1 MPKQVE
7 DDLFASLFTT
17 TFSEMMAQET
27 DIDSDC
33 LLDFKGGRHSVN
45 GGSQGS
51 MQIYTSQFLKVLT
64 QIMHR
69 GRQYLRIQTIQ
80 EMTNKML
87 FSGKLILVANTMP
100 LFNLVQMHIQS
111 DSVVGGSNGRES
123 VDYQVIVKVHQ
134 MINQNI

>member
-1 MPKQVE
+1 
-7 DDLFASLFTT
+7 
-17 TFSEMMAQET
+17 
-27 DIDSDC
+27 
-33 LLDFKGGRHSVN
+33 
-45 GGSQGS
+45 
-51 MQIYTSQFLKVLT
+51 
-64 QIMHR
+64 
-69 GRQYLRIQTIQ
+69 
-80 EMTNKML
+80 ML